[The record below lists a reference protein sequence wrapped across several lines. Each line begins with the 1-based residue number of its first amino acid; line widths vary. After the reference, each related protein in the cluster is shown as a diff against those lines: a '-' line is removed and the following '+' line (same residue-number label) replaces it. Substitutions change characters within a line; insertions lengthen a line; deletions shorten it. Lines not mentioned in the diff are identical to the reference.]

1 MSSAKDVTDATFQA
15 EVVNSDKTILVDF
28 WAAWCGPC
36 RAISPVLDQI
46 AAEHPDDI
54 TLVKVNVDENPT
66 TTESHSI
73 TSIPTLQVYRNG
85 QVQKTLVGAMPK
97 PQLEEELA
105 EFLPD

>member
-54 TLVKVNVDENPT
+54 TLVKVNVDENPA
-66 TTESHSI
+66 TTENHSI

-97 PQLEEELA
+97 PQLEKELA
-105 EFLPD
+105 EFLLD